1 MAAKMEIETMR
12 CVGLVFSLLL
22 SFSTGASAEQST
34 EPSTE
39 LALIDGTT
47 LCFVS
52 AERGREL
59 IAEEDDFIR
68 YMQPLERQ
76 IRMASAKPVTKDEYL
91 ESLKAG
97 VRQWTPDAMLAVS
110 KSVQELREKFS
121 AYKLPLPAS
130 INLIRVTADVE
141 ADAPHCRGAS
151 IVLPDRFFGEPETM
165 SRTLAHE
172 LFHVMSSHNP
182 EWRDRLYAIIGFIP
196 CNEIE
201 WPEQLHGRR
210 LTNPDAPIHHHSIE
224 LAVAGRDEKA
234 AFAPITMCKSDKY
247 VGGGLFQNLDFKLL
261 ELERQAGKLVP
272 KVSGGALQLMAPQ
285 QAADYMRQIGRNTGY
300 IIHPE
305 ETLADNFTFLV
316 FEASNVRDPWILE
329 KMSELLKN

>member
-1 MAAKMEIETMR
+1 MDASKGIKAMR
-12 CVGLVFSLLL
+12 RVGLGLVLILN
-22 SFSTGASAEQST
+22 FSTVVIAAQSMEESLT
-34 EPSTE
+34 
-39 LALIDGTT
+39 DVTT
-47 LCFVS
+47 LRFVT

-76 IRMASAKPVTKDEYL
+76 IRLASARPVTKEEYL

-97 VRQWTPDAMLAVS
+97 VRQWTPEGMLAVS
-110 KSVQELREKFS
+110 KSVRELREKFKPF
-121 AYKLPLPAS
+121 KLPLPEN
-130 INLIRVTADVE
+130 INLIRVAADVE

-151 IVLPDRFFGEPETM
+151 IVLPDRFFGEPEKM
-165 SRTLAHE
+165 SETLAHE

-182 EWRDRLYAIIGFIP
+182 EWRDCLYAIIGFTP

-201 WPEQLHGRR
+201 WPGQLHGRR
-210 LTNPDAPIHHHSIE
+210 LTNPDAPIHHHYIE

-247 VGGGLFQNLDFKLL
+247 VGGGLFQNLDLKLL
-261 ELERQAGKLVP
+261 ELEKKERGFVPKVLNGELQMLVP
-272 KVSGGALQLMAPQ
+272 KQS
-285 QAADYMRQIGRNTGY
+285 ADYMRKIGRNTGY

>member
-1 MAAKMEIETMR
+1 MEASKGIEAMR
-12 CVGLVFSLLL
+12 RVGLALSLLL
-22 SFSTGASAEQST
+22 SLSTVAMA

-39 LALIDGTT
+39 QALTDGTT
-47 LCFVS
+47 LRFVT
-52 AERGREL
+52 AERGRDL

-76 IRMASAKPVTKDEYL
+76 IRLASPKPVSKDEYL

-97 VRQWTPDAMLAVS
+97 VRPWTPDGMLAVS
-110 KSVQELREKFS
+110 KSIQELREKFKP
-121 AYKLPLPAS
+121 YKLPLPAN

-151 IVLPDRFFGEPETM
+151 IVLPDRFFGEPEKMTQ
-165 SRTLAHE
+165 TLAHE

-182 EWRDRLYAIIGFIP
+182 EWRDRLYAIIGFTR

-201 WPEQLHGRR
+201 WPEQLRGRR
-210 LTNPDAPIHHHSIE
+210 LTNPDAPIHHHYIE
-224 LAVAGRDEKA
+224 LAVAGRDQKA
-234 AFAPITMCKSDKY
+234 VFAPITMCKSDNY

-261 ELERQAGKLVP
+261 ELERREGEFVP
-272 KVSGGALQLMAPQ
+272 KVSSGELQMLVPQKAP
-285 QAADYMRQIGRNTGY
+285 DYLRQIGRNTGY

-305 ETLADNFTFLV
+305 ETLADNFTFLIL
-316 FEASNVRDPWILE
+316 EASNVRDPWILE
-329 KMSELLKN
+329 KMSELLKNE